1 MRAIKPFKLLTR
13 RNRSQ
18 RCIGDKHLLRRTA
31 KRRVEMMMGSGSACR
46 DHGIYKYVY
55 ISLYL

>member
-18 RCIGDKHLLRRTA
+18 RCIGDKHLLRKTA

-46 DHGIYKYVY
+46 DHGIYISMY
-55 ISLYL
+55 I